1 MKAFASL
8 ILMISL
14 LAGVYVATTTTGC
27 GARAQVAGDKVMDKI
42 DKWLGELDVK
52 RKEIANSID
61 ELENAVDRTHKAKV
75 SAEVRLEEIDKKA
88 KPIQK
93 RIDGIKVYLAEINPH
108 LTATEEVVIQGKTMS
123 PEQIKKTAA
132 TLLDAYETSNQEMGA
147 LNATQETYKRTFDL
161 LSREHEVS
169 SKQMATLK
177 KKLDEI
183 DIKKKALDDMKTA
196 QTILGES
203 GSISDKFSDLEVEIN
218 DLFIEVE
225 TEMRV
230 ESGKVAQR
238 EAALENSSDAI
249 DKILNDMESADKTQA
264 RIDAILGNSADD
276 KSDSGQ

>member
-1 MKAFASL
+1 MKALAAL

-61 ELENAVDRTHKAKV
+61 ELENAVERTHKAKV

>member
-1 MKAFASL
+1 
-8 ILMISL
+8 
-14 LAGVYVATTTTGC
+14 
-27 GARAQVAGDKVMDKI
+27 
-42 DKWLGELDVK
+42 
-52 RKEIANSID
+52 
-61 ELENAVDRTHKAKV
+61 
-75 SAEVRLEEIDKKA
+75 
-88 KPIQK
+88 
-93 RIDGIKVYLAEINPH
+93 
-108 LTATEEVVIQGKTMS
+108 
-123 PEQIKKTAA
+123 
-132 TLLDAYETSNQEMGA
+132 LDAYETSNQEMGA

>member
-93 RIDGIKVYLAEINPH
+93 RIDGIKVYLAEINIIEDAGGNRPNDAKYINH
-108 LTATEEVVIQGKTMS
+108 QSRINRHVDFRHTFQVDVRICVHGFCANHS
-123 PEQIKKTAA
+123 QINNPQN
-132 TLLDAYETSNQEMGA
+132 SQNQDDYNRCMGNS
-147 LNATQETYKRTFDL
+147 LNHWI
-161 LSREHEVS
+161 SRE
-169 SKQMATLK
+169 
-177 KKLDEI
+177 LDH
-183 DIKKKALDDMKTA
+183 
-196 QTILGES
+196 GES
-203 GSISDKFSDLEVEIN
+203 N
-218 DLFIEVE
+218 
-225 TEMRV
+225 
-230 ESGKVAQR
+230 
-238 EAALENSSDAI
+238 
-249 DKILNDMESADKTQA
+249 
-264 RIDAILGNSADD
+264 
-276 KSDSGQ
+276 

>member
-1 MKAFASL
+1 MKAFVSL

-14 LAGVYVATTTTGC
+14 LAGIYVATTTTGC

-61 ELENAVDRTHKAKV
+61 ELEDAVDRTHKAKT
-75 SAEVRLEEIDKKA
+75 SAEVRLEEIDKRA

-108 LTATEEVVIQGKTMS
+108 LTATEEVVIQGKAMS
-123 PEQIKKTAA
+123 PEQIKTTAD
-132 TLLDAYETSNQEMGA
+132 TLLEAYETSNQEMGA
-147 LNATQETYKRTFDL
+147 LEATKETYKRTFDL

-169 SKQMATLK
+169 SKQLASLK

-183 DIKKKALDDMKTA
+183 DIKKKALDEMKTA

-218 DLFIEVE
+218 DLFVEVE

-238 EAALENSSDAI
+238 EAALENSNDAI
-249 DKILNDMESADKTQA
+249 DELLNKMESAEEKQA
-264 RIDAILGNSADD
+264 RIDAILGNSGDD